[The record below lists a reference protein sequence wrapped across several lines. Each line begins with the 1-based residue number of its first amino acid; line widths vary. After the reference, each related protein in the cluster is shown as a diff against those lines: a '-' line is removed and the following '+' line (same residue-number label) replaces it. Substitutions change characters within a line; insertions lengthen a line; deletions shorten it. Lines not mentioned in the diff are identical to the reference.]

1 MNDKLKDLCYIEDAY
16 ISWAK
21 AQIAGGSNHVK
32 TEELDSIADA
42 IKDISEA
49 KKYCC
54 EAKYYEAVVEAM
66 EESEDERESYQ
77 PPYRM
82 GYRPP
87 MYYGNMNGVY
97 SNATTAPY
105 MNNAWRIDNDIP
117 DDMMSTRGRQYDP
130 DGEHYGRVYSDWKRA
145 KRNYT
150 ATHSESD
157 REMME
162 SEGMKHI
169 VNAVSSLREMWADA
183 DPQLRQRMKTDL
195 ANLMTE
201 MNK

>member
-1 MNDKLKDLCYIEDAY
+1 MDDKLRDLCYIEDAY

-21 AQIAGGSNHVK
+21 NQIANGPNHVK

-66 EESEDERESYQ
+66 EESEDEREYYRPS
-77 PPYRM
+77 YRM

-87 MYYGNMNGVY
+87 MYYGNVNGVY

-105 MNNAWRIDNDIP
+105 MNNAWRMDNDIP
-117 DDMMSTRGRQYDP
+117 DDVSYMRSHQYDP
-130 DGEHYGRVYSDWKRA
+130 DAEHYGRVYSDWKRA

-150 ATHSESD
+150 ATRSESD
-157 REMME
+157 REVME
-162 SEGMKHI
+162 NEGLKHI
-169 VNAVSSLREMWADA
+169 VNAVSSLREMWSDA

-195 ANLMTE
+195 SNLMTE

>member
-1 MNDKLKDLCYIEDAY
+1 MDDKLKDLCYIEDAY

-21 AQIAGGSNHVK
+21 AQIANGPDHVK

-66 EESEDERESYQ
+66 DESEDELEYYRPS
-77 PPYRM
+77 YRM

-87 MYYGNMNGVY
+87 MYYGN
-97 SNATTAPY
+97 ATTAPY
-105 MNNAWRIDNDIP
+105 MNNAWRMDNDIP

-150 ATHSESD
+150 TTHSEAD